1 MAFLIIFTYCV
12 TDSNSISNLTI
23 WGYTPNTNNIKTNL
37 LGLAVLLMALNAI
50 YSAISLLMLKILT
63 VII

>member
-1 MAFLIIFTYCV
+1 M
-12 TDSNSISNLTI
+12 SNLTI

-37 LGLAVLLMALNAI
+37 LELAVLLIALNAL
-50 YSAISLLMLKILT
+50 YSTTSLLILKILT